1 MSRAKRISSVINST
15 DDEIKNEITLLKAD
29 LLKELDGT
37 EYNRE
42 ITLKAIMPNIVIKPF
57 PLEGKASNDDI
68 SYSTW
73 LIGELKGKLQA
84 QIIHREMQFI
94 TPQAAG
100 YNYLLHA
107 SIVGALRVE
116 LDLLRK
122 MLEVS
127 PTRTSNNPIQL
138 AKENSQEFRRT
149 EEKSKSIIP
158 SLDF

>member
-1 MSRAKRISSVINST
+1 MSRTKRINSVINST
-15 DDEIKNEITLLKAD
+15 DDEVKNETTLLKAD

-37 EYNRE
+37 EYRRE
-42 ITLKAIMPNIVIKPF
+42 TTLKSIMPNIVIRPF
-57 PLEGKASNDDI
+57 PLEGKGESEDI

-94 TPQAAG
+94 TPHASG

-116 LDLLRK
+116 LELLRT
-122 MLEVS
+122 MLAVN
-127 PTRTSNNPIQL
+127 PTRTPINPIQL
-138 AKENSQEFRRT
+138 ANENIQEFRRT
-149 EEKSKSIIP
+149 EEKSKP
-158 SLDF
+158 ASLDF